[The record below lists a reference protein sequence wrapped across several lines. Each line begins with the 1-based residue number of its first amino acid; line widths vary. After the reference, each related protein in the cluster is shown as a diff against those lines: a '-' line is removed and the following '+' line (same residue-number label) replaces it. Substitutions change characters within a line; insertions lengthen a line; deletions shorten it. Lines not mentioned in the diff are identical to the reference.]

1 MIRTKAKLI
10 NQNMDPI
17 KEITCWKKR

>member
-1 MIRTKAKLI
+1 MSHTEAKLI

>member
-1 MIRTKAKLI
+1 MTRTKAKLI